1 MGARL
6 SQTQASIFQRKENYS
21 RSFSP
26 SLGFLSW
33 SQTPIHNLLN
43 IFCLEVT
50 LLPFLLSFS
59 NYFISYSQPH
69 YSSLPTPTPPWD
81 PFSFPTYFTD
91 SSFKKANLLSP
102 IDQPSSYSHI
112 TKYLPFNSN
121 STSSHCFPSNSSLF
135 HFSPTNNH
143 YLFKFFLIV
152 VFPSYFSCSH
162 KMVDL

>member
-6 SQTQASIFQRKENYS
+6 SQTQASNFQRKENYS
-21 RSFSP
+21 RGFSP
-26 SLGFLSW
+26 SLGFFSLN
-33 SQTPIHNLLN
+33 QTPIHNWLN
-43 IFCLEVT
+43 IF
-50 LLPFLLSFS
+50 LSKSNTTSLSPFS

-81 PFSFPTYFTD
+81 PFFFPTYFTD

-112 TKYLPFNSN
+112 TKYLPFNNN
-121 STSSHCFPSNSSLF
+121 SISFHCFPSNFSLF
-135 HFSPTNNH
+135 HFSPINNH

-152 VFPSYFSCSH
+152 VLPSYFSCSH
-162 KMVDL
+162 EMVDL